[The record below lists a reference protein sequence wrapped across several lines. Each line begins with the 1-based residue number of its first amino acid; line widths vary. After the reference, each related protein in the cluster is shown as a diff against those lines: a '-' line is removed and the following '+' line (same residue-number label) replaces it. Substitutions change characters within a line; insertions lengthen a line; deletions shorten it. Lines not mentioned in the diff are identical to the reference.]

1 VTTHVER
8 SIEVAVPVRTAY
20 DQWTR
25 FEEFPHFMSGVEQ
38 VRQVGDAMTHWTA
51 QIAGVRRE
59 WDAEIVEQ
67 VPDKKVAWA
76 ATTGATNAGAVYFD
90 EVGADRTRV
99 RLTLEFE
106 PEGLVE
112 RIGDVLDV
120 VDRQAVADLDRFK
133 EFIEKSQGSVAG
145 GWRGTIEDGDGVS
158 ESTGQQTN
166 AGAAGAAAREKA
178 DAVPGD
184 IVAVGPTGGTE
195 STLTTDG
202 GDARSAA
209 PVADVTALGHSGD
222 PVAVDPDAVSNRQ
235 GGDPLDSRKAG
246 TAGPTADAAGRSSAG
261 VAGFGTDT
269 GLSSDDP
276 NSGVVT
282 GDPGART
289 ASHAGGGTGD
299 LVGEVGTGGHHGA
312 WTDEPGARDSVT
324 EASTDPVG
332 EDWDSAGGTTGATT
346 SRSTGEPTGG
356 GGTEA
361 SSATSGT
368 DEAWASGGSGPG
380 EDRGVRDTGGEGVV
394 KRDFADEDI
403 STDDVVARDFANR
416 DISGEGV
423 VERDFANRDI
433 TERDIANRGVT
444 EESARSLDA
453 ADAPGIAGGVGAGL
467 DPLDPRAGTADDP
480 DNPARPRV

>member
-1 VTTHVER
+1 MTTHVER

-25 FEEFPHFMSGVEQ
+25 FEEFPHFMSGVEE
-38 VRQVGDAMTHWTA
+38 VRQVGDAMTHWIA

-67 VPDKKVAWA
+67 IPDEKVAWA
-76 ATTGATNAGAVYFD
+76 ATTGAANAGAVFFD
-90 EVGADRTRV
+90 KVGADRTRV

-112 RIGDVLDV
+112 RIGDVLDI

-133 EFIEKSQGSVAG
+133 EFIEKSQGPAAG
-145 GWRGTIEDGDGVS
+145 GWRGAIEDGDVVS
-158 ESTGQQTN
+158 ESTGQQRN
-166 AGAAGAAAREKA
+166 AEAGAATMKTA
-178 DAVPGD
+178 DDVPGD
-184 IVAVGPTGGTE
+184 VVAVGPTGDTE
-195 STLTTDG
+195 GTLTTEPG
-202 GDARSAA
+202 GARSAP
-209 PVADVTALGHSGD
+209 PVGDETAIGHSGD
-222 PVAVDPDAVSNRQ
+222 PIAVDPDALSSSQ
-235 GGDPLDSRKAG
+235 GGGPIDSRTAG
-246 TAGPTADAAGRSSAG
+246 TAGPAADAAGSSSAG
-261 VAGFGTDT
+261 VAGFGTNT

-276 NSGVVT
+276 NSGVIT

-289 ASHAGGGTGD
+289 ASHAGGTGD
-299 LVGEVGTGGHHGA
+299 LVGAVGTGGHHEA
-312 WTDEPGARDSVT
+312 WTDEPGARNDVT

-332 EDWDSAGGTTGATT
+332 EDWDSAGGATRGTT
-346 SRSTGEPTGG
+346 SRS
-356 GGTEA
+356 
-361 SSATSGT
+361 ATTGT
-368 DEAWASGGSGPG
+368 DEPWASGGSGPG
-380 EDRGVRDTGGEGVV
+380 EDRGVRATGEDGVV
-394 KRDFADEDI
+394 QRDFADEDI

-444 EESARSLDA
+444 DEEARVAQPTSLDA
-453 ADAPGIAGGVGAGL
+453 ADAPGSADGVGAGL

-480 DNPARPRV
+480 DNPIRPRV